1 MIDAI
6 RSEWIKLRT
15 TRATVLFIGFAVII
29 PVIFS
34 TLAALLT
41 KHPQDSS
48 SRRLFND
55 MVLGPCYFTGFFA
68 GIVGALGIGQE
79 YRHNTIRVTFTAD
92 PRRSR
97 VLTAKLIVN
106 TVFGLGIG
114 LVSLLLCFGIS
125 SSILS
130 SRNATMNFSDP
141 GVNVSAF
148 LGQVVL
154 CGLFTLA
161 GFGLCAAIRQPAAA
175 IPILLVWPLVV
186 ESILFGIIDSATG
199 SERATRFLPFREG
212 FRIASN
218 DSFDSTNGSFSRL
231 PAGLYFGAFVAIIVA
246 IGWVLTLRRDA

>member
-1 MIDAI
+1 MIDAV

-15 TRATVLFIGFAVII
+15 TRATVLFIGFAVAI

-34 TLAALLT
+34 VLSAVLT
-41 KHPQDSS
+41 KNPQDKS
-48 SRRLFND
+48 SRELFNN

-97 VLTAKLIVN
+97 VLAAKLIVN
-106 TVFGLGIG
+106 TLFGLGIG
-114 LVSLLLCFGIS
+114 LVALLLCLGVS
-125 SSILS
+125 STILNSRHAHMSIY
-130 SRNATMNFSDP
+130 DP
-141 GVNVSAF
+141 GVNLSAF
-148 LGQVVL
+148 IGQVVL

-161 GFGLCAAIRQPAAA
+161 GFGLCSAIRQPAAA

-186 ESILFGIIDSATG
+186 ESILFGIINSATG

-212 FRIASN
+212 FRIANS
-218 DSFDSTNGSFSRL
+218 DTFDGSSGAFGRL
-231 PAGLYFGAFVAIIVA
+231 GAGLYFGIFVAIIVA